1 MPHISPRKVNGQVLE
16 KIYKLLFSAIVDRN
30 ISKKQQ
36 QFAFGELL
44 TPTEKIMLG
53 KRMAAVS
60 LLSQG
65 MSPYKV
71 GKMLQLS
78 PTTTVKFQIK
88 LENGKFSNVSKLC
101 SVLKKGPLGHYIEN
115 LLKPLPRYGTSP
127 AQLFK
132 E

>member
-30 ISKKQQ
+30 TSKKQQ

-78 PTTTVKFQIK
+78 PTTTAKFQIK